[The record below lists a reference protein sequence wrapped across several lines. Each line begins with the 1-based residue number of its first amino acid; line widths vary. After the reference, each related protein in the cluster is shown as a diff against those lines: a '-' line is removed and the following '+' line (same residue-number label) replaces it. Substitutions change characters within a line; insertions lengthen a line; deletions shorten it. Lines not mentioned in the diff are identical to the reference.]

1 MKQNKFFLTL
11 IFKQYWQSGLNRFGL
26 VCVVF
31 LFSVALLA
39 PVLANNKPLYFEKEG
54 KNYFPI
60 FFNYPEFVGADFKKI
75 EIKTGDKIVFPP
87 VAFSPTE
94 YNLDVP
100 LIPPG
105 KIHRLGTDEQGRDIL
120 SRLIYGSRISLSVGF
135 VAVGLYVFLGAIM
148 GSLAGY
154 YGGKVDLII
163 SRFIEVMICFPTFFL
178 ILAVLAFLG
187 PSLYNIMI
195 IIGLTGWTGIA
206 RLVRGE
212 FLKLRNQDFVTGIRA
227 SGASAGRIIFRHILP
242 NAMAPVLVSASFG
255 VASAI
260 LVESS
265 LSFLGF
271 GVQPPTPSWGDI
283 LSQSR
288 DFMDIAWWLTL
299 FPGIAIFVTITAF
312 NLVGEGLRDAVD
324 PKLRK
329 GI

>member
-11 IFKQYWQSGLNRFGL
+11 IFKQYWQSGLNRVGL
-26 VCVVF
+26 VSVLL
-31 LFSVALLA
+31 LFSVAFFAPLLS
-39 PVLANNKPLYFEKEG
+39 NNKPLYLHQNG
-54 KNYFPI
+54 KSYFPI
-60 FFNYPEFVGADFKKI
+60 FFDYPEFVSADFKKI
-75 EIKTGDKIVFPP
+75 ELKTGDKIIFPP
-87 VAFSPTE
+87 VPYSPTE

-100 LIPPG
+100 LVAPG
-105 KIHRLGTDEQGRDIL
+105 KDHRLGTDEQGRDIL

-227 SGASAGRIIFRHILP
+227 SGASASRIIFRHILP

-329 GI
+329 GT